1 MVLVQREKERRE
13 QECISENQRPR
24 SYVRGSFF
32 RKHGESY
39 CLEYERQNK
48 LSLSLSSNK
57 DRCVQALLLLTC
69 HDTFLVQINFN
80 QKTPIVKHISDL

>member
-1 MVLVQREKERRE
+1 MRIKG
-13 QECISENQRPR
+13 QEVI
-24 SYVRGSFF
+24 VRGSFF

-80 QKTPIVKHISDL
+80 QKTPIIKHISDIYITLLSFDEF